1 MNPRPATHDDF
12 PAIAELF
19 NAADEAIL
27 GRPALIDVHE
37 VDGWLGT
44 VPLDTNT
51 WLFEEEDGGLV
62 AAGFAQC
69 HGEIGILAG
78 AVRPD
83 RCGLG
88 YGSGIVARAEQRL
101 IEEGAPRFHAWSTA
115 QDELAA
121 ELFRMRGYVEVRR
134 FWEMEIE
141 LGDESPAAPP
151 VAVDSFREDEGPAFH
166 AALEEAFADHWE
178 PHPEPFETWWQRQVG
193 RSNYDPT
200 LWFVIRDG
208 DEIAAMARNEARE
221 SGGYI
226 GALGVRR
233 PWRGRG
239 YGKALL
245 HHSFREFHRRGLRRV
260 TLGVDAAN
268 PTGATRLYESVG
280 MHSARED
287 VVWEKVPA

>member
-1 MNPRPATHDDF
+1 MNPRPATRDDF

-19 NAADEAIL
+19 TTADEAIL

-37 VDGWLGT
+37 VDAWLGNLS
-44 VPLDTNT
+44 LDTNT
-51 WLFEEEDGGLV
+51 WLFEEDGALV
-62 AAGFAQC
+62 AAGFAQL
-69 HGEIGILAG
+69 HGEIGLLAG

-83 RCGLG
+83 RRGLG
-88 YGSGIVARAEQRL
+88 YGSGLVTRAEQRL
-101 IEEGAPRFHAWSTA
+101 REQGAPRFHAWSVA
-115 QDELAA
+115 GDELAS
-121 ELFRMRGYVEVRR
+121 ELFRLRGFTEVRR

-141 LGDESPAAPP
+141 LGDEPPAAPP
-151 VAVDSFREDEGPAFH
+151 VAIDAFREHDGPAFH

-178 PHPEPFETWWQRQVG
+178 PHSEPFETWWGRQVG

-208 DEIAAMARNEARE
+208 GEIAAIARNESRE
-221 SGGYI
+221 TSGYVGT
-226 GALGVRR
+226 LGVRR

-245 HHSFREFHRRGLRRV
+245 YHTFREFHRRGLRRV
-260 TLGVDAAN
+260 TLGVDAAS

>member
-1 MNPRPATHDDF
+1 MNPRPATRDDF
-12 PAIAELF
+12 PAIAALF
-19 NAADEAIL
+19 NIADEAIL

-44 VPLDTNT
+44 IALDTNT
-51 WLFEEEDGGLV
+51 WLFEEDGALV
-62 AAGFAQC
+62 AAGFAQL
-69 HGEIGILAG
+69 HGVIGILAG

-83 RCGLG
+83 RRGLG
-88 YGSGIVARAEQRL
+88 YGSDIVARAEQRL
-101 IEEGAPRFHAWSTA
+101 VEEGAPRLHAWSIA
-115 QDELAA
+115 GDELAA
-121 ELFRMRGYVEVRR
+121 ELFRIRGFAEVRR
-134 FWEMEIE
+134 FWEMEID
-141 LGDESPAAPP
+141 LGDEPPASPAA
-151 VAVDSFREDEGPAFH
+151 AIDSFNEDEGSAFH
-166 AALEEAFADHWE
+166 AALEDAFADHWE
-178 PHPEPFETWWQRQVG
+178 AHPEPFETWWQRQIG

-208 DEIAAMARNEARE
+208 DEIAAIARNETRE
-221 SGGYI
+221 SAGYV

-239 YGKALL
+239 YARALL
-245 HHSFREFHRRGLRRV
+245 HHTFGEFHRRGLRRV

-280 MHSARED
+280 MHAMRED